1 MSDDLNKRTEF
12 LLSRRGIT
20 FVRWRALRAYLLH
33 RPPCPTHDDS
43 IRPVLARL
51 DKATAAHLS
60 QEFRD
65 AFFEANLTARE
76 MATDRHPYP
85 SDHRPSRGGLDAF
98 YPDRAR
104 NRGPQSPAA
113 RAALRRSFKWR
124 GQLAFARG
132 IDRSP
137 THDRQ
142 FARMI
147 REFPNEL
154 ALELLRSWEA
164 GWDDA
169 FDYGTQLRMERMS
182 ILEIPRVIDA
192 RSIPKNHGTS
202 RKD

>member
-20 FVRWRALRAYLLH
+20 FVRWRALCAYHLH

-65 AFFEANLTARE
+65 AFHEASLTARE
-76 MATDRHPYP
+76 LATDRHPYP
-85 SDHRPSRGGLDAF
+85 SNNRSSRRVLDAL
-98 YPDRAR
+98 YPDRA
-104 NRGPQSPAA
+104 PTAA
-113 RAALRRSFKWR
+113 RATLRRSFKWR

-142 FARMI
+142 VARTI
-147 REFPNEL
+147 HKYPNEL

-169 FDYGTQLRMERMS
+169 FDFSTQLRMERMS

-192 RSIPKNHGTS
+192 RSIPKNQGTS